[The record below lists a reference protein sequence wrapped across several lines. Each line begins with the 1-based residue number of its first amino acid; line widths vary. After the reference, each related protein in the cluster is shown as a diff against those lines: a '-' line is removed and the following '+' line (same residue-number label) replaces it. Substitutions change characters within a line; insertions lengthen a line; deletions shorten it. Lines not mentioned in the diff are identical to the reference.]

1 MKKIYLIILPLA
13 FLGIISLFFV
23 WNLNYENEDILIV
36 SDIPDFKMTDL
47 SGNKIDRS
55 VFTDNE
61 YKLINVWATWCINCK
76 LEHGFLMYL
85 KRENFKI
92 IGLNYKDNIE
102 KANKW
107 LVQFGNPYKKNIFD
121 QKGELGFE
129 LGVAGAPETYLVN
142 KQNKILYKHIG
153 IMNEDIWNQKFLPLI
168 NE

>member
-1 MKKIYLIILPLA
+1 MKKIYLIALPLA
-13 FLGIISLFFV
+13 FVGLISTFFL
-23 WNLNYENEDILIV
+23 WNLNYETQDNLTV
-36 SDIPDFKMTDL
+36 SDIPDFKLTDL
-47 SGNKIDRS
+47 NGRKIDRS
-55 VFTDNE
+55 VFKEEE

-76 LEHGFLMYL
+76 LEHGFLMSL
-85 KRENFKI
+85 KNENFNI
-92 IGLNYKDNIE
+92 IGLNYKDNLE

-142 KQNKILYKHIG
+142 GQNKILYKHVG
-153 IMNEDIWNQKFLPLI
+153 IINEDIWIQKFIPLI

>member
-1 MKKIYLIILPLA
+1 MKKIYLIALPLA
-13 FLGIISLFFV
+13 FVGLISGFFI
-23 WNLNYENEDILIV
+23 WNLNYETRDALIV
-36 SDIPDFKMTDL
+36 SDIPDFKLTDL
-47 SGNKIDRS
+47 NGRKIDRS
-55 VFTDNE
+55 VFEADE

-76 LEHGFLMYL
+76 LEHGFLMSL
-85 KRENFKI
+85 KNENFNI
-92 IGLNYKDNIE
+92 IGLNYKDNLE

-142 KQNKILYKHIG
+142 KQNKILYKHVG
-153 IMNEDIWNQKFLPLI
+153 IINEDVWIQKFIPFI

>member
-1 MKKIYLIILPLA
+1 MKKIYLIALPLA
-13 FLGIISLFFV
+13 FVGLISIFFI
-23 WNLNYENEDILIV
+23 WNLNYETQDTLVV
-36 SDIPDFKMTDL
+36 SDIPDFKLTDL
-47 SGNKIDRS
+47 NGRKIDRS
-55 VFTDNE
+55 VFEADE

-76 LEHGFLMYL
+76 LEHGFLMSL
-85 KRENFKI
+85 KNENFNI
-92 IGLNYKDNIE
+92 IGLNYKDNPE

-142 KQNKILYKHIG
+142 KQNKILYKHVG
-153 IMNEDIWNQKFLPLI
+153 IINEDVWIQKFIPFI

>member
-13 FLGIISLFFV
+13 FVGIISLFFV
-23 WNLNYENEDILIV
+23 LNLNYENEDILIV

-55 VFTDNE
+55 VFTENE

-85 KRENFKI
+85 KQENFKI

>member
-1 MKKIYLIILPLA
+1 MKKIYLIALPLA
-13 FLGIISLFFV
+13 FVGLISTFFL
-23 WNLNYENEDILIV
+23 WNLNYETQSNLSV
-36 SDIPDFKMTDL
+36 SDIPDFKLTDL
-47 SGNKIDRS
+47 NGRKIDRS
-55 VFTDNE
+55 VFKEEE

-76 LEHGFLMYL
+76 LEHGFLMSL
-85 KRENFKI
+85 KNENFNI
-92 IGLNYKDNIE
+92 IGLNYKDNLE

-142 KQNKILYKHIG
+142 GQNKILYKHVG
-153 IMNEDIWNQKFLPLI
+153 IINEDIWIQKFIPLI

>member
-1 MKKIYLIILPLA
+1 MKKIYLIALPLA
-13 FLGIISLFFV
+13 FVGLISAFFI
-23 WNLNYENEDILIV
+23 WNLNYETQDTLVV
-36 SDIPDFKMTDL
+36 SDIPDFKLTDL
-47 SGNKIDRS
+47 NGRKIDQS
-55 VFTDNE
+55 VFEADE

-76 LEHGFLMYL
+76 LEHGFLMSL
-85 KRENFKI
+85 KNENFNI
-92 IGLNYKDNIE
+92 IGLNYKDNLE

-142 KQNKILYKHIG
+142 KQNKILYKHVG
-153 IMNEDIWNQKFLPLI
+153 IINEDVWIQKFIPFI

>member
-1 MKKIYLIILPLA
+1 MKKIYLIALPLA
-13 FLGIISLFFV
+13 FVGLISAFFI
-23 WNLNYENEDILIV
+23 WNLNYETQDTLVV
-36 SDIPDFKMTDL
+36 SDIPDFKLTDL
-47 SGNKIDRS
+47 NGRKIDRS
-55 VFTDNE
+55 VFEADE

-76 LEHGFLMYL
+76 LEHGFLMSL
-85 KRENFKI
+85 KNENFNI
-92 IGLNYKDNIE
+92 IGLNYKDNPE

-142 KQNKILYKHIG
+142 KQNKILYKHVG
-153 IMNEDIWNQKFLPLI
+153 IINEDVWIQKFIPFI

>member
-13 FLGIISLFFV
+13 FVGIISLFFV

-55 VFTDNE
+55 VFTENE

-153 IMNEDIWNQKFLPLI
+153 IMNEDIWNQKFLPLL

>member
-13 FLGIISLFFV
+13 FVGIISLFFV
-23 WNLNYENEDILIV
+23 LNLNYENEDILIV

-47 SGNKIDRS
+47 SGNIIDRS

-85 KRENFKI
+85 KQENFKI

>member
-13 FLGIISLFFV
+13 FVGIISLFFV
-23 WNLNYENEDILIV
+23 LNLNYENEDILIV

-153 IMNEDIWNQKFLPLI
+153 IMNQDIWNQKFLPLI

>member
-13 FLGIISLFFV
+13 FVGIISLFFV
-23 WNLNYENEDILIV
+23 LNLNYENEDILIV

-55 VFTDNE
+55 VFTENE

-153 IMNEDIWNQKFLPLI
+153 IMNQDIWNQKFLPLI

>member
-13 FLGIISLFFV
+13 FVGIISLFFV
-23 WNLNYENEDILIV
+23 LNLNYENEDILIV

>member
-13 FLGIISLFFV
+13 FVGIISLFFV
-23 WNLNYENEDILIV
+23 LNLNYENEDILIV

-47 SGNKIDRS
+47 SGNTIDRS
-55 VFTDNE
+55 VFTENE

>member
-13 FLGIISLFFV
+13 FVGTISLFFV

-47 SGNKIDRS
+47 SGNEIDRS
-55 VFTDNE
+55 VFTENE

-107 LVQFGNPYKKNIFD
+107 LVQFGNPYKKNVFD

-153 IMNEDIWNQKFLPLI
+153 IMNEDIWNQKFLPLL

>member
-1 MKKIYLIILPLA
+1 MKKIYLIALPLA
-13 FLGIISLFFV
+13 FVGLISTFFL
-23 WNLNYENEDILIV
+23 WNLNYETQGNLTV
-36 SDIPDFKMTDL
+36 SDIPDFKLTDL
-47 SGNKIDRS
+47 NGRKIDRS
-55 VFTDNE
+55 VFKEEE

-76 LEHGFLMYL
+76 LEHGFLMSL
-85 KRENFKI
+85 KNENFNI
-92 IGLNYKDNIE
+92 IGLNYKDNLE

-142 KQNKILYKHIG
+142 GQNKILYKHVG
-153 IMNEDIWNQKFLPLI
+153 IINEDIWIQKFIPLI

>member
-1 MKKIYLIILPLA
+1 MKKIYLIALPLA
-13 FLGIISLFFV
+13 FVGLISAFFI
-23 WNLNYENEDILIV
+23 WNLNYETRDTPIV
-36 SDIPDFKMTDL
+36 SDIPDFKLTDL
-47 SGNKIDRS
+47 NGRKIDRS
-55 VFTDNE
+55 VFEADE

-76 LEHGFLMYL
+76 LEHGFLMSL
-85 KRENFKI
+85 KNENFNI
-92 IGLNYKDNIE
+92 IGLNYKDNLE

-142 KQNKILYKHIG
+142 KQNKILYKHVG
-153 IMNEDIWNQKFLPLI
+153 IINEDVWIQKFIPFI

>member
-1 MKKIYLIILPLA
+1 MPLA
-13 FLGIISLFFV
+13 FVGIISLFFV
-23 WNLNYENEDILIV
+23 LNLNYENEDILIV

>member
-13 FLGIISLFFV
+13 FVGIISLFFV
-23 WNLNYENEDILIV
+23 LNLNYENEDILIV

-47 SGNKIDRS
+47 SGNIIDRS

>member
-13 FLGIISLFFV
+13 FVGIISLFFV
-23 WNLNYENEDILIV
+23 LNLNYENEDILIV

-55 VFTDNE
+55 VFTENE

>member
-1 MKKIYLIILPLA
+1 MPLA
-13 FLGIISLFFV
+13 FVGIISLFFV
-23 WNLNYENEDILIV
+23 LNLNYENEDILIV

-153 IMNEDIWNQKFLPLI
+153 IMNQDIWNQKFLPLL

>member
-13 FLGIISLFFV
+13 FVGIISLFFV

-55 VFTDNE
+55 VFTENE

-153 IMNEDIWNQKFLPLI
+153 IMNQDIWNQKFLPLI

>member
-13 FLGIISLFFV
+13 FVGIISLFFV
-23 WNLNYENEDILIV
+23 LNLNYENEDILIV

-85 KRENFKI
+85 KQENFKI

-153 IMNEDIWNQKFLPLI
+153 VMNEDIWNQKFLPLI

>member
-13 FLGIISLFFV
+13 FVGIISLFFV
-23 WNLNYENEDILIV
+23 LNLNYENEDILIV

-153 IMNEDIWNQKFLPLI
+153 IMNEDIWNQKFLPLL

>member
-1 MKKIYLIILPLA
+1 MKKIYLIALPLA
-13 FLGIISLFFV
+13 FVGLISAFFI
-23 WNLNYENEDILIV
+23 WNLNYETRDTLIV
-36 SDIPDFKMTDL
+36 SDIPDFKLTDL
-47 SGNKIDRS
+47 NGRKIDQS
-55 VFTDNE
+55 VFEADE

-76 LEHGFLMYL
+76 LEHGFLMSL
-85 KRENFKI
+85 KNENFNI
-92 IGLNYKDNIE
+92 IGLNYKDNLE

-142 KQNKILYKHIG
+142 KQNKILYKHVG
-153 IMNEDIWNQKFLPLI
+153 IINEDVWIQKFIPFI